1 MVTKED
7 LILQRIDD
15 LKESTDQRLDSID
28 TNLAEHMRRT
38 DVLEKLHRDNQVRIE
53 SLEEPRK
60 ALAFIKNSV
69 LYVAAICGGI
79 LGVIK
84 LIEVI

>member
-1 MVTKED
+1 MADKTD
-7 LILQRIDD
+7 IILQRIDD
-15 LKESTDQRLDSID
+15 LKDSTDSRLDSID

-38 DVLEKLHRDNQVRIE
+38 DVLENLHRDNQVRIE

-60 ALAFIKNSV
+60 ALKFIKNV
-69 LYVAAICGGI
+69 TLYIAAIAGAI

-84 LIEVI
+84 IMGN